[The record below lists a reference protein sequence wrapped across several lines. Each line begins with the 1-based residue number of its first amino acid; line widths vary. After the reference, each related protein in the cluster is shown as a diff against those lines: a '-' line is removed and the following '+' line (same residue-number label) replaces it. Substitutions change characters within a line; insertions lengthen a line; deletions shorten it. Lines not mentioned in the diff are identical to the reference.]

1 VNTLHLTDGEQKVF
15 AALPEKLKEGWEV
28 QEERSS
34 AYESAEELSMRQQM
48 VSFVEFPQ
56 VAALAKQVEAGSALS
71 TLSLHDVPQEVL
83 PELCFTIGAKG
94 LSVLMASL
102 LKEIRSDEDVEGLM
116 GLSLLRHEMLLSNT
130 VTV

>member
-1 VNTLHLTDGEQKVF
+1 MNTLYLTGEERKLF
-15 AALPEKLKEGWEV
+15 EALSDPLKEGWTVE
-28 QEERSS
+28 EERST
-34 AYESAEELSMRQQM
+34 AYETAEELAMRQKM
-48 VSFVEFPQ
+48 ASFAEFPQ

-71 TLSLHDVPQEVL
+71 ALSLHDVPQEVL

-102 LKEIRSDEDVEGLM
+102 LKEIQGDEDVEGLM
-116 GLSLLRHEMLLSNT
+116 GLSLLRHEMLLSNA